1 MSLSA
6 TSIRRPVL
14 SIVLSLIIIILGVVA
29 FTFLEVREYPS
40 VDPPIVT
47 VTTNYPGA
55 NSDVIETQITEP
67 LEQSLNG
74 IEGIRTLTS
83 QSREGSSQIT
93 IEFDLSRDLEEATN
107 DVRDRV
113 SSAQRNL
120 PRDVDAPTIQK
131 SDADDTPIIFM
142 YVQSDTRNILEVN
155 EFATNVIKERIQTI
169 PGVSTVRIFGERKYA
184 MRMWLNPEKLAAYK
198 LTPLDV
204 QTALEKENV
213 ELPSGRIEGDN
224 TELTIRTFGRLKN
237 VAEFNN
243 LIIKEN
249 NGGIVRFKDIGFAE
263 LGSENERNSLK
274 RAGIPGV
281 GVAVTMQ
288 PGANAIEISNEFKK
302 RYEEL
307 KKDIPPDYRLEIG
320 FDFSDYIRTTIN
332 EVEETIFIAFGLV
345 ILIIFLFLRDW
356 RSTIIP
362 ILAIPTSI
370 ISGFFIMYVA
380 GFSINVLTLV
390 GLILAIGLVVDD
402 AIVVLENIYAKIEQG
417 LTPIE
422 AAFRGSKEIYFA
434 VISTTI
440 ALAAVFLPILFL
452 EGITGKLFKEFGI
465 VIAGTVLVSA
475 FVALTLT
482 PMLSS
487 RLLKSHQKHS
497 WFYNKTEPFFIWL
510 NNWYKNSL
518 NGFLKVRWMGFVII
532 IISAGLIY
540 FIGKSL
546 KSELAPL
553 EDRSNIRIQATAP
566 EGTSFEYMSAYI
578 DDLSKMISDSI
589 PEISTPIS
597 NVGGGGGGGT
607 GTANS
612 GFMNIYL
619 VPPDQRKRTQQE
631 IFNKIAKDV
640 NRITGI
646 RSIPTQPPTI
656 GSRFGGQPVQF
667 VLQAPNFDKL
677 LEYMPKF
684 LEEAKQQPELQFVD
698 VNLKVNKPELALQIN
713 RQKASDLGVSF
724 QDIART
730 LQIAFGSQ
738 RFGYFIKDG
747 KQYQVLGQVSRD
759 KRDSPYDVNYLY
771 VRNNRGELIQLDNLI
786 TLNEQATPTTRF
798 RYNRFVSATITAGLS
813 EGYTLGDGIN
823 AMNRVAQKVLPP
835 EFNTA
840 LAGQSKDF
848 AESSSSLVF
857 TFIFALIIIYLVL
870 AAQFESFVDPFIILL
885 TVPMAMTGALLSLW
899 YFDMT
904 LNIFSQI
911 GIIML
916 IGLVT
921 KNAILIVEFANQK
934 KEEGIDKINA
944 VKEAAVQRFR
954 PILMTSFSTIL
965 GALPIALGA
974 GAGSRVSLGIA
985 VVGGLILSTFLTLF
999 VVPSVYTFLSK
1010 HKAHNPELDYDP
1022 DKEEGTPPKNLALQD

>member
-14 SIVLSLIIIILGVVA
+14 SIVYSLVLIIFGIVA
-29 FTFLEVREYPS
+29 FTFLEIREYPS

-47 VTTNYPGA
+47 VTTTYPGA

-67 LEQSLNG
+67 LEQSING
-74 IEGIRTLTS
+74 IDGIKTLTS
-83 QSREGSSQIT
+83 ESREGSSRIT
-93 IEFDLSRDLEEATN
+93 IEFSLDRELEEATN

-120 PRDVDAPTIQK
+120 PRDVEAPIIQK

-155 EFATNVIKERIQTI
+155 DFATNVIKERIQTI

-184 MRMWLNPEKLAAYK
+184 MRMWLDPEKLAAYR
-198 LTPLDV
+198 LTPIDV
-204 QTALEKENV
+204 ELALAIENV

-224 TELTIRTFGRLKN
+224 TELTIRTFGRLRN
-237 VAEFNN
+237 VEEFNN
-243 LIIKEN
+243 VVIKQE
-249 NGGIVRFKDIGFAE
+249 GGSIVRFKDIGFAM
-263 LGSENERNSLK
+263 LGAENERTVLK
-274 RAGIPGV
+274 RGGIPGV

-288 PGANAIEISNEFKK
+288 PGANAIAISDEFKK
-302 RYEEL
+302 RYEQL
-307 KKDIPPDYRLEIG
+307 KKDIPSEYKLEIG
-320 FDFSDYIRTTIN
+320 FDFSEYIRTTIS

-370 ISGFFIMYVA
+370 ISAFFIMYLA

-390 GLILAIGLVVDD
+390 GIILAIGLVVDD
-402 AIVVLENIYAKIEQG
+402 AIVVLENIYSKIEDG
-417 LTPIE
+417 MNPIE
-422 AAFRGSKEIYFA
+422 AAFKGSKEIYFA

-440 ALAAVFLPILFL
+440 AIAAVFLPILFL
-452 EGITGKLFKEFGI
+452 EGLTGKLFQEFGV
-465 VIAGTVLVSA
+465 VIAGSVLVSA

-482 PMLSS
+482 PMMCS

-497 WFYNKTEPFFIWL
+497 WFYLKTEPFFVAFTKGYRDWL
-510 NNWYKNSL
+510 T
-518 NGFLKVRWMGFVII
+518 GFLRIRWMGIVII
-532 IISAGLIY
+532 LVMGALI
-540 FIGKSL
+540 FIVGSSL

-553 EDRSNIRIQATAP
+553 EDRSNIRIQASAP
-566 EGTSFEYMSAYI
+566 EGATFEYMQKYM
-578 DDLSKMISDSI
+578 DDLSQMIMDSV
-589 PEISTPIS
+589 PEISTPIT
-597 NVGGGGGGGT
+597 NAGGGGGGGT
-607 GTANS
+607 GAANN
-612 GFMNIYL
+612 GFMNLYL
-619 VPPDQRKRTQQE
+619 VSPDLRERTQQQ
-631 IFNKIAKDV
+631 IYNKIAKDV
-640 NRITGI
+640 NTITGI
-646 RSIPTQPPTI
+646 RCVPSQPPTI

-684 LEEAKQQPELQFVD
+684 LEEAGKQPELQFVD
-698 VNLKVNKPELALQIN
+698 VNLKVNKPEITLQID
-713 RQKASDLGVSF
+713 RQKAADLGVSF
-724 QDIART
+724 QDVART
-730 LQIAFGSQ
+730 LQVAFGSQ

-759 KRDSPYDVNYLY
+759 MRDDPSDLKFLS
-771 VRNNRGELIQLDNLI
+771 VRNKDGELIQLDNLV
-786 TLNEQATPTTRF
+786 TLKDQSTPTTRF
-798 RYNRFVSATITAGLS
+798 RYNRFISATVTAGLS
-813 EGYTLGDGIN
+813 PGYTLGDGIT
-823 AMNRVAQKVLPP
+823 AMDRVAAEMLPP
-835 EFNTA
+835 DFNTA

-857 TFIFALIIIYLVL
+857 TFIFALVVIFLVL

-885 TVPMAMTGALLSLW
+885 TVPLAMTGALITLW
-899 YFDMT
+899 YFNMT

-916 IGLVT
+916 VGLVT

-934 KEEGIDKINA
+934 KEQGIEKSKA
-944 VKEAAVQRFR
+944 VVDAAVQRFR
-954 PILMTSFSTIL
+954 PILMTSFATIL

-974 GAGSRVSLGIA
+974 GAGSRVSLGVA
-985 VVGGLILSTFLTLF
+985 LVGGLILSTFLTLF
-999 VVPSVYTFLSK
+999 VVPAVYSYLSR
-1010 HKAHNPELDYDP
+1010 HKAHNPELDYVESKLVIED
-1022 DKEEGTPPKNLALQD
+1022 